1 MKGTI
6 VKCLK
11 ELVVNRF
18 GAEKW
23 AEICRLSDYPANQII
38 NLSADVEDAKVMSLL
53 GSTCTVLGI
62 TLEQAADA
70 FGDYWVND
78 YAVVIYK
85 HVYDKFGSARE
96 FILGMDGVHVQ
107 VTKMVAN
114 ASPPRFKYEFKDEKT
129 LIMTYESQRGLILV
143 LAGLIKGL
151 GRFFKENLGVTR
163 LDDRT
168 LRIVFP

>member
-18 GAEKW
+18 GADKW
-23 AEICRLSDYPANQII
+23 TAICQHSDFPPNQII
-38 NLSADVEDAKVMSLL
+38 NLSADIEDAKVMSLI
-53 GSTCTVLGI
+53 GSTCSVLGI

-85 HVYDKFGSARE
+85 HVYDKFSSCRE
-96 FILGMDGVHVQ
+96 FILGMDGVHVM
-107 VTKMVAN
+107 VTKMVPN
-114 ASPPRFKYEFKDEKT
+114 SSPPRFTYEFKDDKT
-129 LIMTYESQRGLILV
+129 LIMKYESNRGLIAI
-143 LAGLIKGL
+143 LAGLVKGL
-151 GRFFKENLGVTR
+151 GRYFKENLTVTR
-163 LDDRT
+163 LDDKT
-168 LRIVFP
+168 LRVVFP

>member
-1 MKGTI
+1 MR
-6 VKCLK
+6 

-23 AEICRLSDYPANQII
+23 VEICRLSDDPADQII

-53 GSTCTVLGI
+53 GSTCTVLDF

-70 FGDYWVND
+70 FGDYLVKD
-78 YAVVIYK
+78 DAVVIHK

-96 FILGMDGVHVQ
+96 FIPGMDGVHVQ
-107 VTKMVAN
+107 VTSMIAN
-114 ASPPRFKYEFKDEKT
+114 ASPPRFRYEFKDEKT
-129 LIMTYESQRGLILV
+129 LIMTYESQRGLIRV
-143 LAGLIKGL
+143 LAGLIKGH
-151 GRFFKENLGVTR
+151 GRFFREDLGATR